1 MAIDIF
7 FIVMVTFGFYFGY
20 TFGLMKVGLMVI
32 SLSFAI
38 LAAMAFTPMTTN
50 LIVDTFHVES
60 VFLPFASFLVTLL
73 VVLMLARI
81 MTKLIE
87 ETADKKRFDK
97 ISQVIGGFVMSLVFT
112 ILYSVLITFF
122 GQAKVVDL
130 VFNRDALA
138 TSQNGEIKLGISG
151 KLIGNLDTIVMKM
164 NSDENFYPFVGKKEE
179 EEGACRLNFGINKI
193 AGGGGQGYIRG
204 QKSGKPQRWNILPND
219 TVFITSGAEMYL
231 TVDKKMECFCDS
243 TFLIEASND
252 TIFFQCMD
260 EHLYSKSRTSFFY
273 KYIELIPKRGAQLMD
288 GAAPFIEEF
297 LDYMSIA
304 LERLDKGESY
314 PKKPIDVYSTEEH
327 KHPVQPII
335 EDEPIEIDSVKEEPL
350 VSDSIY
356 YSIDTSNLPSI
367 TPTIDST
374 SEEDGEEKE
383 EEVEY
388 EG

>member
-1 MAIDIF
+1 
-7 FIVMVTFGFYFGY
+7 MVAFGFYFGY

-32 SLSFAI
+32 SLSFAV

-50 LIVDTFHVES
+50 LIVDTFNVES

-122 GQAKVVDL
+122 GQAKVIDL
-130 VFNRDALA
+130 VFNRDAIA
-138 TSQNGEIKLGISG
+138 TSQNGEIKLVILG
-151 KLIGNLDTIVMKM
+151 KGKGFRNLDSILMVIS
-164 NSDENFYPFVGKKEE
+164 SDDMYYAFKGKEDS
-179 EEGACRLNFGINKI
+179 GACSLNFGFNKMV
-193 AGGGGQGYIRG
+193 GGRGQAYLRG
-204 QKSGKPQRWNILPND
+204 QKSGKPQKWNILQGD
-219 TVFITSGAEMYL
+219 TIVINSGAEIYL
-231 TVDKKMECFCDS
+231 MVDKNMKCFCDS

-260 EHLYSKSRTSFFY
+260 KYLFSKSTNSIFY
-273 KYIELIPKRGAQLMD
+273 KYIEIIPKRGAQLME

-314 PKKPIDVYSTEEH
+314 PQKPINVSSTDEH
-327 KHPVQPII
+327 KYPVERII
-335 EDEPIEIDSVKEEPL
+335 EDKYIDVDTIKEEL
-350 VSDSIY
+350 LESDSIY

-367 TPTIDST
+367 TPTRDTT
-374 SEEDGEEKE
+374 SEEYGEEKE